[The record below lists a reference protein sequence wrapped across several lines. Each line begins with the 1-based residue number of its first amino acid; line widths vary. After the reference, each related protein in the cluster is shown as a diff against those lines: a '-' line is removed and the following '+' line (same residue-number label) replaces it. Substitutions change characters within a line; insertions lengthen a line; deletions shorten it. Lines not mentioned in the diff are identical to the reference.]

1 MKTPSGT
8 AARSSVVAARVVLIR
23 ARQDFGNLRLA
34 WSAAGLPDKPRMEGV
49 LCGLPCVAVV
59 VDAGGKPLRV
69 PTLFLSHVALCSDS
83 VMGDTARSY
92 GEALVSWLRFLN
104 RKRVPLARVNEE
116 TIGLY
121 RAELRHGPSRHGP
134 RPCALAT
141 ARHRLA
147 VAVQFHRWGQRTGGL
162 PTPLGEFLI
171 EFDQDQRAMKGATRQ
186 FPRGAFPVPTD
197 ERLPQLLGAGE
208 VRKVLDLAPQ
218 PYRLMFRW
226 AVTTGFRRFEV
237 ASLLLSDLPEGRSAG
252 AEAEGL
258 VQFDLMR
265 KGGRLCSVYVP
276 AQLLE
281 ETWWYVLTERTRGAS
296 SDEPSVFLTRR
307 GVPVSRSTL
316 SKVFRR
322 CADAAGS
329 TATLH
334 HLRHTFAT
342 NVLRVLDA
350 FERDV
355 EPMNSIKTLQV
366 LLGHATVRST
376 EIYLR
381 ALHADSAAVAEMLG
395 YLYGDTVF

>member
-1 MKTPSGT
+1 MNEPGGT
-8 AARSSVVAARVVLIR
+8 AAGRSVVAARVVLIR
-23 ARQDFGNLRLA
+23 ARQNFGKLGLA
-34 WSAAGLPDKPRMEGV
+34 WPAAGLPGKPPMEGV
-49 LCGLPCVAVV
+49 LCNLPCVAVV

-69 PTLFLSHVALCSDS
+69 PTLFLSHVALSSDS

-92 GEALVSWLRFLN
+92 GEALVSWLRFLHL
-104 RKRVPLARVNEE
+104 KRVPLDRVNEE

-147 VAVQFHRWGQRTGGL
+147 VAVQFHRWGQRTGSL
-162 PTPLGEFLI
+162 PTRLGEFLI
-171 EFDQDQRAMKGATRQ
+171 EFDRDQRSMKETARQ
-186 FPRGAFPVPTD
+186 FPRSAFPMPTD
-197 ERLPQLLGAGE
+197 ERVPQLLSAGE
-208 VRKVLDLAPQ
+208 VRKVLNLAPQ

-237 ASLLLSDLPEGRSAG
+237 TRLLLSDLPEGRLAD
-252 AEAEGL
+252 AEVEGL

-281 ETWWYVLTERTRGAS
+281 ETWWYVLTERPRGAS
-296 SDEPSVFLTRR
+296 GDEEPVFLTRR
-307 GVPVSRSTL
+307 GLPVSRSSL
-316 SKVFRR
+316 SRVFRR

-329 TATLH
+329 KATLH

-342 NVLRVLDA
+342 NVLRVLDG

-381 ALHADSAAVAEMLG
+381 ALHADGAAVAEMLG

>member
-1 MKTPSGT
+1 
-8 AARSSVVAARVVLIR
+8 L
-23 ARQDFGNLRLA
+23 
-34 WSAAGLPDKPRMEGV
+34 

-59 VDAGGKPLRV
+59 VDASGNPLRV
-69 PTLFLSHVALCSDS
+69 PTLFLSHVALSSES

-104 RKRVPLARVNEE
+104 VKRVPFDRVNEE

-121 RAELRHGPSRHGP
+121 RAELRHGPSRHGS

-147 VAVQFHRWGQRTGGL
+147 VAVQFHRWGQRTGNL
-162 PTPLGEFLI
+162 PTRLGEFLV
-171 EFDQDQRAMKGATRQ
+171 EFDRDQRSMKGTARQ
-186 FPRGAFPVPTD
+186 FRRGAFPVPAD
-197 ERLPQLLGAGE
+197 ERLPQLLSAGE

-237 ASLLLSDLPEGRSAG
+237 ISLLLSDLPEGRSAD
-252 AEAEGL
+252 AEVEGL

-265 KGGRLCSVYVP
+265 KGGRLCSVYAP

-281 ETWWYVLTERTRGAS
+281 ETWWYVMTERPRGGS
-296 SDEPSVFLTRR
+296 SDEQSVFLTRR
-307 GVPVSRSTL
+307 GLPVSRSTL
-316 SKVFRR
+316 SRVFRR

-329 TATLH
+329 KATLH

-342 NVLRVLDA
+342 NVLRVLEA
-350 FERDV
+350 FERDDA
-355 EPMNSIKTLQV
+355 PMNSIKTLQV